1 MFLGSFRPI
10 VFGPWYCSSGFGI
23 SGFGGLKTLY
33 ICIMAMYFVSSYVL
47 EDPCIGETDRE

>member
-1 MFLGSFRPI
+1 MWFLAHSII
-10 VFGPWYCSSGFGI
+10 VSSFGI

-33 ICIMAMYFVSSYVL
+33 ICIMVVYFVSGYVV

>member
-10 VFGPWYCSSGFGI
+10 FSGPWYCSSGFGI

-33 ICIMAMYFVSSYVL
+33 ICIMAVYFVSSYVV

>member
-1 MFLGSFRPI
+1 MFLGSFCPI
-10 VFGPWYCSSGFGI
+10 VFDPRYCSFGFGI

-33 ICIMAMYFVSSYVL
+33 ICIIAVYFVSSYVV